1 MLFFA
6 KKQLKMEMLLYVF
19 GALFSVM
26 NPLGTVPIFVS
37 LTEGDSQKEIN
48 KTATLTSINV
58 FVILIIAFFLGKYV
72 LAFFGISLSA
82 LKIAGGL
89 VIATSGFAL
98 LKGEFSKNRGMSQR
112 NKDAAHE
119 REKISLTP
127 LAIPMMAGPGSI
139 SLLIGLNEEYNS
151 TQEITITLLAV
162 LIVCLICY
170 LMMRGSQHIIKV
182 LGPNGINS
190 ISRIIGFIVIA
201 LGVEYLWSG
210 IYSLIKTVI

>member
-1 MLFFA
+1 
-6 KKQLKMEMLLYVF
+6 MELLLYIF

-37 LTEGDSQKEIN
+37 LTDGDSQKEIN
-48 KTATLTSINV
+48 KTAMLTSINV
-58 FVILIIAFFLGKYV
+58 FVILVISFFLGNYV

-89 VIATSGFAL
+89 VIASSGFAL
-98 LKGEFSKNRGMSQR
+98 LKGEFSKNRGMKKR
-112 NKDAAHE
+112 HKEAAHE
-119 REKISLTP
+119 RERISLTP

-139 SLLIGLNEEYNS
+139 SLLIGLNEEFNS
-151 TQEITITLLAV
+151 PYQIIITLLAV

-170 LMMRGSQHIIKV
+170 LMMRASQYIIKV

-201 LGVEYLWSG
+201 LGIEYLWSG
-210 IYSLIKTVI
+210 IKSLIVTVI

>member
-1 MLFFA
+1 
-6 KKQLKMEMLLYVF
+6 MEMLLYVF

-112 NKDAAHE
+112 HKDAAHE